1 MASGWIA
8 VRPMDNAALLGPFV
22 FAVKANRITFFQAFD
37 FVGQVD
43 IVRHQKRLP
52 AGQLQDKPLVA
63 RTFFVI
69 RQGFDDYA
77 PALDLN
83 VAASGFKS
91 LPQNCSALPCPDLTS
106 AERFS
111 DGLSI
116 TLRPCPASCC

>member
-1 MASGWIA
+1 MLQPAVSMASGRIA

-22 FAVKANRITFFQAFD
+22 FAVKADRITFFQAFD

-69 RQGFDDYA
+69 RQGFDNHA
-77 PALDLN
+77 PSLDLN

-91 LPQNCSALPCPDLTS
+91 LPQNLFGATLP
-106 AERFS
+106 
-111 DGLSI
+111 
-116 TLRPCPASCC
+116 